1 MLLNGVFATIIAI
14 LGISIAL
21 VLSPWNS
28 ASLYTTED
36 INATAAVVRE
46 KVRGAVRPQDTHCS
60 STR

>member
-14 LGISIAL
+14 LDIYAAL

-36 INATAAVVRE
+36 FDTTAAIVRE
-46 KVRGAVRPQDTHCS
+46 RVGGHAFRGTSVA
-60 STR
+60 